1 MIFNEQIGELS
12 METIIIN
19 TEPNRNSTIE
29 VYTMK
34 MSDHWVSIEHVTG

>member
-19 TEPNRNSTIE
+19 TEPNRNSIIE
-29 VYTMK
+29 VY
-34 MSDHWVSIEHVTG
+34 SNEDERSLDEY